1 MYHYRKSS
9 NRKRRQKAGKKLL
22 YKKSYQKII
31 NKISIVSLYPS
42 IITLNVNGPYS
53 LIKRH
58 RVTEWI
64 KKQTQLYT
72 RDFSFKIIHR
82 LNVKG

>member
-1 MYHYRKSS
+1 MYHYRKSA
-9 NRKRRQKAGKKLL
+9 NHTRRQKAGKKLL
-22 YKKSYQKII
+22 YEKSYQKII
-31 NKISIVSLYPS
+31 NKISIVNLYPS

-82 LNVKG
+82 KNVKG